1 MKDIN
6 TSLLTK
12 YYQIVD
18 DLGIPCYEGEEPDDV
33 KDKIYVV
40 ISDVLNTEASTDS
53 SSDTIT
59 TIQLTIN
66 SWEYKYNNSKILNET
81 ADLILQAIK
90 PTSTSVVDLS
100 EFDLQMVTL
109 KLDTDRTERFGELGG
124 KVYISRILIFKQF
137 IFIGGSSTPPPPPSA
152 LSYTLN
158 YSTVT
163 VNKNIYTDPIT
174 PVTGTGGTSPYTYTL
189 NGSLP
194 DGLNFDTSTGELYG
208 TATELWN
215 DTITITVTDSV
226 SAQVTSSNITL
237 ISQGL
242 ALGQVFAGGYIAY
255 LDNTGEHGFVINP
268 APYLNSVRW
277 GPLSF
282 LNITS
287 EAIGD
292 GGANTAIL
300 GANSVGLAGAN
311 WYFCSIRNEGGYT
324 DWVIPTVDECI
335 EILNSRSLM
344 PMSKQVYG
352 YRWTSSEIDTNTAY
366 YFDFYA
372 GTKIVMVKSSFDPT
386 GVGDLIGLYIRYF

>member
-109 KLDTDRTERFGELGG
+109 KLDTDRTERYGELGG

-137 IFIGGSSTPPPPPSA
+137 IFIGGS
-152 LSYTLN
+152 
-158 YSTVT
+158 
-163 VNKNIYTDPIT
+163 
-174 PVTGTGGTSPYTYTL
+174 
-189 NGSLP
+189 
-194 DGLNFDTSTGELYG
+194 
-208 TATELWN
+208 
-215 DTITITVTDSV
+215 
-226 SAQVTSSNITL
+226 
-237 ISQGL
+237 
-242 ALGQVFAGGYIAY
+242 
-255 LDNTGEHGFVINP
+255 
-268 APYLNSVRW
+268 
-277 GPLSF
+277 
-282 LNITS
+282 
-287 EAIGD
+287 
-292 GGANTAIL
+292 
-300 GANSVGLAGAN
+300 
-311 WYFCSIRNEGGYT
+311 
-324 DWVIPTVDECI
+324 
-335 EILNSRSLM
+335 
-344 PMSKQVYG
+344 
-352 YRWTSSEIDTNTAY
+352 
-366 YFDFYA
+366 
-372 GTKIVMVKSSFDPT
+372 
-386 GVGDLIGLYIRYF
+386 